1 MTTATEGAE
10 RAVDTWL
17 QRIRKGPP
25 GPFPH
30 RLVARAVQAY
40 GTTALPARLRGQLVE
55 AWEWARNCSLEP
67 GSQDWAT
74 AAWLD
79 CLTASLRNTPSY
91 GAYTMT
97 SLFGQWSRLGDF
109 PRRNA
114 QLSALL
120 TADLIRHELRRATH
134 EDHLGERRSRTTAAT
149 LLARHLDE
157 DRGWSET
164 NCRPKHQ
171 GGPQAIQRCN
181 HLLSAGGRGLPT
193 TLALLVE
200 SSLPVATAEPDEP
213 LFIRSVQIMELLA
226 EQAAF
231 HLRETH
237 RQAHATTPE
246 PSALAFLLHATADSL
261 DRAQHVFRLVA
272 TIDPTQF
279 ATIRAATAGTGA
291 LQSTGF
297 ARLERCCRGED
308 ALRPETVDAVGL
320 ATAPAPI
327 PSLSATLA
335 RVTTRLEAHNQTAAE
350 QLRMAVQAVNEQWQ
364 RWKRTHL
371 GVAKKII
378 GDVPGT
384 GGTDGVRYLARHL
397 EEPLL

>member
-1 MTTATEGAE
+1 MTTPTERAE

-30 RLVARAVQAY
+30 RLVTRAVQAH
-40 GTTALPARLRGQLVE
+40 GSTALPERLRGQLID
-55 AWEWARNCSLEP
+55 AWDWSRSCSLEP
-67 GSQDWAT
+67 GSEEWAT
-74 AAWLD
+74 AAWLE
-79 CLTASLRNTPSY
+79 CLTSSLRNAPSY

-97 SLFGQWSRLGDF
+97 SLFGRWSRLGDF

-120 TADLIRHELRRATH
+120 TADLIRYELRRATH
-134 EDHLGERRSRTTAAT
+134 EDHLGERRSRSTAAT

-157 DRGWSET
+157 DRGWAET
-164 NCRPKHQ
+164 TCRPKPE
-171 GGPQAIQRCN
+171 GGSQAIQRCN
-181 HLLSAGGRGLPT
+181 HLLSAGGRGLPAP
-193 TLALLVE
+193 LALLVE
-200 SSLPVATAEPDEP
+200 SSLPVATTEPDEP

-231 HLRETH
+231 HLGEAH
-237 RQAHATTPE
+237 RRARAATPE
-246 PSALAFLLHATADSL
+246 PSSLAMLLHATADSL
-261 DRAQHVFRLVA
+261 DRAQHVFRLVS

-279 ATIRAATAGTGA
+279 AAIRAATAGTGA

-297 ARLERCCRGED
+297 ARLERCCRGE
-308 ALRPETVDAVGL
+308 AGLRPETVAAVGL
-320 ATAPAPI
+320 VTAPTPA
-327 PSLSATLA
+327 PSLSTTLA
-335 RVTTRLEAHNQTAAE
+335 RVTTRLETHDPTAAGH
-350 QLRMAVQAVNEQWQ
+350 LRLAIQAVNAQWQ